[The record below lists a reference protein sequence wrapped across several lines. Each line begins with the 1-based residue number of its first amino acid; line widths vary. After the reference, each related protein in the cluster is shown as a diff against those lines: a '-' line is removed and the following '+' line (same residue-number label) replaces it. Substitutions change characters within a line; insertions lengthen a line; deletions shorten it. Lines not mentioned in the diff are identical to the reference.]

1 MNKIY
6 INNKEFRKYNDT
18 YYISS
23 NGEVYSLYSNKFKK
37 IKNLNEY
44 ESVTTMGDEC
54 NPVE

>member
-23 NGEVYSLYSNKFKK
+23 NGEIYSLYSNKF
-37 IKNLNEY
+37 
-44 ESVTTMGDEC
+44 
-54 NPVE
+54 

>member
-23 NGEVYSLYSNKFKK
+23 NGEVYSLYSKK
-37 IKNLNEY
+37 IIKPLKNKARGKEY
-44 ESVTTMGDEC
+44 LYVDIYENGK
-54 NPVE
+54 